1 MEEEREE
8 DGEKNESL
16 GTLADFHL
24 LTEVVHQFFVLL
36 YNFHQF
42 KKSEQSNDFVDLAQS
57 GEPR

>member
-1 MEEEREE
+1 MEEECEE

-24 LTEVVHQFFVLL
+24 LAEVVHQFFVLL
-36 YNFHQF
+36 DDFHQF
-42 KKSEQSNDFVDLAQS
+42 KKSKQSNDFVDLAKS